1 MDEIRSGSG
10 AVEPRRPDPVVRR
23 IGVHDVV
30 EAFVAGLRDFQ
41 AAPLFGLFFGGLYA
55 LGGLAILMSLTDRKS
70 VV

>member
-41 AAPLFGLFFGGLYA
+41 GRRCSGCSSAGSMRWAGSP
-55 LGGLAILMSLTDRKS
+55 S
-70 VV
+70 